1 MPEYFYRYLVL
12 PLVGWLAAVSLL
24 FVGYLVWLEI
34 NERRRNRE
42 LDQQREQ
49 LGL

>member
-1 MPEYFYRYLVL
+1 MPEYFYTYLVL
-12 PLVGWLAAVSLL
+12 PLVGWLATVSLL
-24 FVGYLVWLEI
+24 FVGYLVWLEV

>member
-1 MPEYFYRYLVL
+1 
-12 PLVGWLAAVSLL
+12 
-24 FVGYLVWLEI
+24 VGYLVWLEI